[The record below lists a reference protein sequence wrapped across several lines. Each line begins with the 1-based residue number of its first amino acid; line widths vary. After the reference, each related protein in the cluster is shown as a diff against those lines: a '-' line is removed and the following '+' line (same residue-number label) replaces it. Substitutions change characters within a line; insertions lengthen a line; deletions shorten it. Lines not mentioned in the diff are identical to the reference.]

1 MGDYINY
8 DRLRNFDD
16 SVYDQT
22 QNQLNREFSPRGEPF
37 DLVNLAAYLNFNL
50 LNDRIMDREPTIFD
64 KLMNG
69 DQDQEL
75 EEEYETDPS
84 ENIITF
90 FRLSFPQRDPFSTT
104 TEQPIEI
111 EGSDQPQL
119 FTIIR
124 FTYNPD
130 TQDYDSAESQSDY
143 GIRGSFDEDK
153 QASNFDLSSQWNTD
167 GFIMNEY
174 KNRDEIYDYIG
185 DETDLMIGHFPLHYI
200 LVCLG
205 FSLMIALLFMT
216 RRRQIARQR
225 HMAAR
230 MAVPPMTDV
239 KIVIGGEAVKIDAPP
254 AYDDAIKMP
263 AEKENDQMLPKYEQK
278 K

>member
-1 MGDYINY
+1 MIELYLGLFFSVKIYDPNY
-8 DRLRNFDD
+8 LYAWHALMFIHAKE
-16 SVYDQT
+16 VF
-22 QNQLNREFSPRGEPF
+22 FS
-37 DLVNLAAYLNFNL
+37 
-50 LNDRIMDREPTIFD
+50 
-64 KLMNG
+64 
-69 DQDQEL
+69 QEL

-153 QASNFDLSSQWNTD
+153 ERV
-167 GFIMNEY
+167 FIFY
-174 KNRDEIYDYIG
+174 
-185 DETDLMIGHFPLHYI
+185 
-200 LVCLG
+200 
-205 FSLMIALLFMT
+205 
-216 RRRQIARQR
+216 
-225 HMAAR
+225 
-230 MAVPPMTDV
+230 
-239 KIVIGGEAVKIDAPP
+239 
-254 AYDDAIKMP
+254 
-263 AEKENDQMLPKYEQK
+263 
-278 K
+278 